1 MNDDKNGYRKTK
13 LRQNKM
19 VVAARPNFGA
29 YANTVPVYD
38 SRTVESTDSSLT
50 QEMPCEAPL
59 LPSHMLIFSFYF
71 I

>member
-1 MNDDKNGYRKTK
+1 
-13 LRQNKM
+13 M
-19 VVAARPNFGA
+19 VVATKPHFGV
-29 YANTVPVYD
+29 YANTVPVYN